1 MTLVYMLHQGS
12 GNLFSGE
19 VGHMLS
25 VVIQATIWRN
35 AGVLT
40 LALVDAVNT
49 FVKRTTLKRHANV
62 LRSAL
67 HGLPVEGSAL
77 IVLEVALLADRRLP
91 GETRE
96 QRKNERN
103 DRKRRNHNEYPFW

>member
-25 VVIQATIWRN
+25 VVIQATIWRR
-35 AGVLT
+35 AGVLA

-49 FVKRTTLKRHANV
+49 LVKRAAFRRHANA
-62 LRSAL
+62 LRLRGAL
-67 HGLPVEGSAL
+67 HGLPVARVL
-77 IVLEVALLADRRLP
+77 VVLEVALPTDS
-91 GETRE
+91 
-96 QRKNERN
+96 
-103 DRKRRNHNEYPFW
+103 

>member
-1 MTLVYMLHQGS
+1 MTLAYMLYQGS

-25 VVIQATIWRN
+25 VVVQAAIWRN

-49 FVKRTTLKRHANV
+49 FVKRAALRRHANV

-77 IVLEVALLADRRLP
+77 IVLEVALPTDS
-91 GETRE
+91 
-96 QRKNERN
+96 
-103 DRKRRNHNEYPFW
+103 

>member
-1 MTLVYMLHQGS
+1 MALAYMLHQDS
-12 GNLFSGE
+12 DNWFSGE

-25 VVIQATIWRN
+25 VVVQATIWRN

-67 HGLPVEGSAL
+67 DGLPSGSAI
-77 IVLEVALLADRRLP
+77 IVLEVTLFADS
-91 GETRE
+91 
-96 QRKNERN
+96 
-103 DRKRRNHNEYPFW
+103 

>member
-1 MTLVYMLHQGS
+1 VVKWAT
-12 GNLFSGE
+12 F
-19 VGHMLS
+19 S
-25 VVIQATIWRN
+25 VVVQARIWRH

-40 LALVDAVNT
+40 LTLVDAVNT
-49 FVKRTTLKRHANV
+49 LVKRAALRRHANV

-103 DRKRRNHNEYPFW
+103 DRKRRNHDEYPFW